1 MAKILIYNCNPTKAA
16 KLKMLCRDFFIEAM
30 EVEKADF
37 GKPVAALL
45 GEGED
50 CSAQGAESP
59 DFDEEMLYFADING
73 GFLGILLDQLR
84 RKKLTVALK
93 AVKTETNV
101 QFTSYELYREL
112 SAEREA
118 IQNGRTAHDPNS

>member
-1 MAKILIYNCNPTKAA
+1 MAKILLYNCNPAKAA
-16 KLKMLCRDFFIEAM
+16 KLKMLCRNFFIDAQ
-30 EVEKADF
+30 EVDKADF
-37 GKPVAALL
+37 GKPIAVLL
-45 GEGED
+45 GEDAGN
-50 CSAQGAESP
+50 AEQSEKTA

-73 GFLGILLDQLR
+73 GFLSILLDQLR
-84 RKKLTVALK
+84 RKKLNVALK

-118 IQNGRTAHDPNS
+118 IQSGRTAHNPKQ

>member
-1 MAKILIYNCNPTKAA
+1 
-16 KLKMLCRDFFIEAM
+16 MLCRNFFIETQ

-37 GKPVAALL
+37 GKPIAALL
-45 GEGED
+45 GEATDEA
-50 CSAQGAESP
+50 AQAERSM

-73 GFLGILLDQLR
+73 GFLSILLDQLR

-101 QFTSYELYREL
+101 RFTSYELYREL
-112 SAEREA
+112 CAEREA
-118 IQNGRTAHDPNS
+118 IQSGRTEHDPNK

>member
-16 KLKMLCRDFFIEAM
+16 KLKMLCRNLFIEAQ
-30 EVEKADF
+30 EVDKADF
-37 GKPVAALL
+37 GKPVAVLL
-45 GEGED
+45 GENAE
-50 CSAQGAESP
+50 AQAPADGA

-73 GFLGILLDQLR
+73 GFLSILLDQLR
-84 RKKLTVALK
+84 RKKLTVVLK

-112 SAEREA
+112 SAERAA
-118 IQNGRTAHDPNS
+118 IREGRTAHENSQ